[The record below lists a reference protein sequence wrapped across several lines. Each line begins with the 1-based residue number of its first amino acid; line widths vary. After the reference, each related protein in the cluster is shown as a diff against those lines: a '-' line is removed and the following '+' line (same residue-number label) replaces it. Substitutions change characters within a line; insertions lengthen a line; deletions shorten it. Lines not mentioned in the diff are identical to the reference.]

1 MNETT
6 IFITIIGLLI
16 LVATILILKNKH
28 LKEKQTELDIVKT
41 ELNTK
46 YEKLLK
52 EVSTIERVAYDKGYE
67 DSERKNKLTVRI
79 DPIEHESG
87 SNWWIV
93 NNKKIEIGFEYSLLY
108 DNLPLDFKP
117 SRHIIKSIKTS
128 EINEENLQKIIS
140 GIETIENL
148 KSGTFLVNKSIKN
161 VKSGLLSKFGKKT

>member
-6 IFITIIGLLI
+6 LFITIIGLLI
-16 LVATILILKNKH
+16 LIVTILVLKNKH
-28 LKEKQTELDIVKT
+28 LKEKQTEVDKVKS
-41 ELNTK
+41 ELNAK
-46 YEKLLK
+46 YEELLK
-52 EVSTIERVAYDKGYE
+52 EVSNIERESYEKGYAE
-67 DSERKNKLTVRI
+67 SEKKNKLTVRI

-117 SRHIIKSIKTS
+117 SRHILKSIKTS

-148 KSGTFLVNKSIKN
+148 KSGTFLVNNSIKN
-161 VKSGLLSKFGKKT
+161 VKSGLLNKFGKKT